1 MKMKIVTV
9 FLLLFCLSI
18 NAFAQNNKAFK
29 YIETYKDLAIKDM
42 QQTGVPAAITLAQGM
57 LESGYGESD
66 LCQKS
71 NNHFGIKC
79 KLDWTGDKVYHDDDE
94 KGECFRKYASAAESY
109 QDHSTFLK
117 TRPHYSFLF
126 QLPPTDFEA
135 WAKGLKKA
143 GYATEKDYPQRL
155 IKVIN
160 DYGLNQYTLQA
171 LVSDTAASMAAK
183 SNKQA
188 QDTEILGEL
197 LIPISSK
204 KLQAAAAARAAEEK
218 EEQESK
224 ITMVSNTDSYPI
236 GSDSAAVKRY
246 PSGIFQINH
255 AKVVYASKGT
265 SLLGLAN
272 KHNVTFSMLL
282 DFNDMDDLEVLPE
295 AKLVFIEKKLKK
307 GAVDAHIVGRN
318 ETLHDVCQAEG
329 VRLESILEYNHLKKD
344 AALQIGQKILLKP
357 SPTPN
362 TKTTNTL
369 AH

>member
-1 MKMKIVTV
+1 MKIVTI
-9 FLLLFCLSI
+9 FLLMFCSYITVL
-18 NAFAQNNKAFK
+18 AQNNKALK

-57 LESGYGESD
+57 LESGYGESE

-79 KLDWTGDKVYHDDDE
+79 KLDWTGDKVYHNDDE
-94 KGECFRKYASAAESY
+94 KGECFRKYATAAESY
-109 QDHSTFLK
+109 QDHSNFLK

-126 QLPPTDFEA
+126 QLPPTNFEA

-160 DYGLNQYTLQA
+160 DYSLNQYTLQA
-171 LVSDTAASMAAK
+171 LLSDSASANIA
-183 SNKQA
+183 STGNKPA

-218 EEQESK
+218 EEQESQ
-224 ITMVSNTDSYPI
+224 ITMIGNNDKLPK
-236 GSDSAAVKRY
+236 GSDSAALKKY
-246 PSGIFQINH
+246 PSGIFQINQ
-255 AKVVYASKGT
+255 AKVVYAPKGT

-307 GAVDAHIVGRN
+307 GAVDVHIVGRN

-344 AALQIGQKILLKP
+344 AALQIGQKIFLKP
-357 SPTPN
+357 ISTPN
-362 TKTTNTL
+362 IKKNNTL